1 MAQKVICIEV
11 GYSYTKV
18 CEVDYKA
25 TNAKVYNRFELP
37 TPEGVIMDGLI
48 KPDEQF
54 TRYLKIKI
62 KEEKMTAKKVVF
74 SIASSKIATREARI
88 PYCKES
94 KIPDIIKNNLDDYF
108 PFDSSQYVISHSIL
122 EKEMEEPKEG
132 ERKPKGTPTGYKLL
146 LVAAPKQLVDSYKKF
161 ASDIGLEFETTD
173 FMVNSIYQA
182 AKEDAPE
189 GVQMVVK
196 VDEKSCLVLVMK
208 DGRIIMNRSI
218 PYGVAEGINKDGS
231 VDKELVATA
240 INGIGRVVDYY
251 TANHSREPLDQIA
264 VTGLGA
270 DSDEF
275 IELLQTE
282 LGITTRKLA
291 IVARF
296 VEKGQKKEISN
307 QFVACIGAAVAP
319 LYFYDDSQASES
331 KKSSGIDMTTV
342 AILFA
347 ILCIVASII
356 LVLVSLFPYLD
367 EKKKNAEYNAI
378 ISELQP
384 VYDTYLQ
391 YKQLDT
397 DMSYLEKL
405 DKETINRN
413 EQLAEFIEV
422 LEDKMPATFIL
433 SSLNAT
439 EEGITLTCTV
449 EKKEEAAVVID
460 ELSKF
465 SHFGF
470 VDTTAVNELKTEIG
484 EIMYTFQVDITYA
497 PIIDENAEEEAAEA
511 GEE

>member
-1 MAQKVICIEV
+1 
-11 GYSYTKV
+11 
-18 CEVDYKA
+18 
-25 TNAKVYNRFELP
+25 
-37 TPEGVIMDGLI
+37 
-48 KPDEQF
+48 
-54 TRYLKIKI
+54 
-62 KEEKMTAKKVVF
+62 
-74 SIASSKIATREARI
+74 
-88 PYCKES
+88 
-94 KIPDIIKNNLDDYF
+94 
-108 PFDSSQYVISHSIL
+108 
-122 EKEMEEPKEG
+122 
-132 ERKPKGTPTGYKLL
+132 
-146 LVAAPKQLVDSYKKF
+146 
-161 ASDIGLEFETTD
+161 
-173 FMVNSIYQA
+173 
-182 AKEDAPE
+182 
-189 GVQMVVK
+189 
-196 VDEKSCLVLVMK
+196 
-208 DGRIIMNRSI
+208 
-218 PYGVAEGINKDGS
+218 
-231 VDKELVATA
+231 
-240 INGIGRVVDYY
+240 
-251 TANHSREPLDQIA
+251 
-264 VTGLGA
+264 
-270 DSDEF
+270 
-275 IELLQTE
+275 
-282 LGITTRKLA
+282 
-291 IVARF
+291 
-296 VEKGQKKEISN
+296 
-307 QFVACIGAAVAP
+307 
-319 LYFYDDSQASES
+319 
-331 KKSSGIDMTTV
+331 MTTV

-449 EKKEEAAVVID
+449 ERKEEAAAVID

-470 VDTTAVNELKTEIG
+470 VDTSAVNELKTEIG